1 MNKLIREEVDSPF
14 IFMLYVCVEA
24 SAFLVRHRRSGV
36 LSEPWPLPEDETL
49 GKVSPHLRWI
59 RFFTFIYLFFLG
71 TVSAARLIYCPSD
84 SFLLCSSDGT
94 FMTTAEHIRLPDD
107 CTVGYIV
114 EALLGVSLIRSG
126 LFHSHLENLGLV
138 SDIHNQVHTSTHT
151 KTHCDA
157 KETKRQMRRHLAQRP
172 ITVLKSVIK
181 ICIRIWGSLPFA
193 QIFTNFAL
201 VVFD

>member
-1 MNKLIREEVDSPF
+1 
-14 IFMLYVCVEA
+14 
-24 SAFLVRHRRSGV
+24 
-36 LSEPWPLPEDETL
+36 
-49 GKVSPHLRWI
+49 
-59 RFFTFIYLFFLG
+59 
-71 TVSAARLIYCPSD
+71 
-84 SFLLCSSDGT
+84 
-94 FMTTAEHIRLPDD
+94 MTTAEHIRLPDD

-181 ICIRIWGSLPFA
+181 ICIRI
-193 QIFTNFAL
+193 
-201 VVFD
+201 

>member
-1 MNKLIREEVDSPF
+1 M
-14 IFMLYVCVEA
+14 CVEA
-24 SAFLVRHRRSGV
+24 SAFLVCHRRSRV

-49 GKVSPHLRWI
+49 GKVCPHLRWI
-59 RFFTFIYLFFLG
+59 CFFVFFKLINLFLFQPQ
-71 TVSAARLIYCPSD
+71 VSSTD

-138 SDIHNQVHTSTHT
+138 SDIHNQVHTSTQRLIVT
-151 KTHCDA
+151 PK
-157 KETKRQMRRHLAQRP
+157 KRKGQMRRHLAQRP

-193 QIFTNFAL
+193 QFHKLCLGGFCSQTN
-201 VVFD
+201 